1 MGNSASIGDVVLGI
15 RIDDAALNAGL
26 AAARARIEGTA
37 PANIPAP
44 RIVPPAGGAGLAA
57 NALQLN
63 PPPAGLFARINAD
76 LDGFR
81 TRVGTLRTAWT
92 DFTSSFSGT
101 AALIAGIGLG
111 ALGVDIARTGQESQ
125 QTKLQL
131 NALTGAYGETEQ
143 ATAAVARVQAVLGTS
158 AVQAR
163 GDFAGLYASVR
174 GTGITAAQTEVL
186 LIGIQKAARLSGQ
199 SAAASAGAFIQLK
212 QGLASGKLAGDEL
225 RSVLEAMPA
234 LSQAL
239 ARQLG
244 VPVGALKELG
254 AEGKITTDVIF
265 AAVSE
270 IAGKEVP
277 QFTAAE
283 QIGNALTNLK
293 EKVAEALGPIAI
305 QVATNLGAAL
315 VTLGRY
321 IEENAGQIQAF
332 AQGVLNIA
340 SQLAP
345 FAGSILT
352 VVGAF
357 QAWSLAAKAAAVAQA
372 GVLALS
378 GPAGIAAL
386 AAGIGLAGA
395 AYFALTQAGKSAQT
409 AITQTTA
416 KVKQETEAQKAAFDK
431 VLSGT
436 KAPLPPD
443 QIEKEKKVDPAKE
456 LQQLQQLTLER
467 NKNIASLRELVA
479 VQAQINPGGQ
489 GLQIAGINPQ
499 TVAQVQQIATT
510 LDLSGNR
517 VAQSLVQGATQA
529 GQELIKAS
537 DQLRNAE
544 KAAFDLLKDSAQQD
558 LLRNAAQNVKD
569 NVANTRLDPLKIEEV
584 LGVSLQDSAAQIAE
598 AVNPEALF
606 KVAEQVTA
614 NSDANLAVKAA
625 TEANTAALGAL
636 AAELANVPRVNV
648 TVPTGSAVDS
658 NTNTEVRYN

>member
-1 MGNSASIGDVVLGI
+1 VGNSASIGDVVLGI

-37 PANIPAP
+37 PVTIPAP
-44 RIVPPAGGAGLAA
+44 RIAPLAQGLGAQ
-57 NALQLN
+57 ALQIT
-63 PPPAGLFARINAD
+63 PPPAGLFARFNAD
-76 LDGFR
+76 LDGLR
-81 TRVGTLRTAWT
+81 ARVGNVRTAWA
-92 DFTSSFSGT
+92 DFAGSISGT
-101 AALIAGIGLG
+101 AALFAGIGIGVLG
-111 ALGVDIARTGQESQ
+111 ADLARTGQESQ

-174 GTGITAAQTEVL
+174 GTGVTAAQTEVL

-293 EKVAEALGPIAI
+293 ERVAEALGPIAI

-315 VTLGRY
+315 VTLSRY

-332 AQGVLNIA
+332 AQGVINIA

-345 FAGSILT
+345 FAGAILT

-357 QAWSLAAKAAAVAQA
+357 QAWSLAAKATAVAQA
-372 GVLALS
+372 AVLALS
-378 GPAGIAAL
+378 GPGGIAAL
-386 AAGIGLAGA
+386 AAGLGLAAG
-395 AYFALTQAGKSAQT
+395 AYFAITSASKGAQT
-409 AITQTTA
+409 AIAQTTA

-436 KAPLPPD
+436 KAPLPPN
-443 QIEKEKKVDPAKE
+443 QVEKEKKVDPAKE

-489 GLQIAGINPQ
+489 GLAIAGINPQ
-499 TVAQVQQIATT
+499 TVGQVQQIATT
-510 LDLSGNR
+510 LDLTGQK

-537 DQLRNAE
+537 DQLRSAE

-558 LLRNAAQNVKD
+558 LLRNAAQNIKD
-569 NVANTRLDPLKIEEV
+569 NVGQTRLDPLKIEEV

-598 AVNPEALF
+598 AINPEALF

-614 NSDANLAVKAA
+614 NADANTAVKAA

>member
-1 MGNSASIGDVVLGI
+1 M
-15 RIDDAALNAGL
+15 
-26 AAARARIEGTA
+26 
-37 PANIPAP
+37 
-44 RIVPPAGGAGLAA
+44 
-57 NALQLN
+57 
-63 PPPAGLFARINAD
+63 
-76 LDGFR
+76 
-81 TRVGTLRTAWT
+81 
-92 DFTSSFSGT
+92 
-101 AALIAGIGLG
+101 
-111 ALGVDIARTGQESQ
+111 
-125 QTKLQL
+125 
-131 NALTGAYGETEQ
+131 
-143 ATAAVARVQAVLGTS
+143 
-158 AVQAR
+158 
-163 GDFAGLYASVR
+163 
-174 GTGITAAQTEVL
+174 
-186 LIGIQKAARLSGQ
+186 
-199 SAAASAGAFIQLK
+199 
-212 QGLASGKLAGDEL
+212 
-225 RSVLEAMPA
+225 
-234 LSQAL
+234 
-239 ARQLG
+239 
-244 VPVGALKELG
+244 
-254 AEGKITTDVIF
+254 
-265 AAVSE
+265 
-270 IAGKEVP
+270 
-277 QFTAAE
+277 
-283 QIGNALTNLK
+283 
-293 EKVAEALGPIAI
+293 
-305 QVATNLGAAL
+305 
-315 VTLGRY
+315 
-321 IEENAGQIQAF
+321 
-332 AQGVLNIA
+332 
-340 SQLAP
+340 
-345 FAGSILT
+345 
-352 VVGAF
+352 
-357 QAWSLAAKAAAVAQA
+357 
-372 GVLALS
+372 LALS

-409 AITQTTA
+409 AIAQTTA

-443 QIEKEKKVDPAKE
+443 QVEKEKKVDPAKE

-467 NKNIASLRELVA
+467 NKNIASMRELVA

-510 LDLSGNR
+510 LDLSGNK

-569 NVANTRLDPLKIEEV
+569 NVGQTRLDPLKIEEV
-584 LGVSLQDSAAQIAE
+584 LGVSLQDSAAAIAE

-614 NSDANLAVKAA
+614 NADANLAVKAA